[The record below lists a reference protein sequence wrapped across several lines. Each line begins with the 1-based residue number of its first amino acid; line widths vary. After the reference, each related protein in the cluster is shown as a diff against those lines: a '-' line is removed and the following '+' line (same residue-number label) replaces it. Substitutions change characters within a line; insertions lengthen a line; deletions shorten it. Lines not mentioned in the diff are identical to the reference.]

1 MGLVT
6 LIRGVF
12 SKLLSVNVMISLFK
26 NSVKTA
32 VVELLEAL
40 IQMDQL
46 AKIGNDPLYFT
57 TNMPIY

>member
-26 NSVKTA
+26 NSGKTD
-32 VVELLEAL
+32 VVELLQAL

-46 AKIGNDPLYFT
+46 AKIGNYPLYFT